1 LCLAAYQA
9 VPNQSGIDKKTRPVD
24 WIRDSQKSISN
35 RLSSKGLSVHAD
47 KSRFRLDH
55 LSERLG
61 ALLLERLPP
70 DLAHQMM
77 AMLPDDEQAA
87 LRSLH
92 QSAGSES
99 DESIGYPTFVERAA
113 LALGVDESDETIRE
127 IADAFLWGVVEEMP
141 GDFKVR
147 LTEVLPAELKS
158 RMDLY
163 SERENE
169 SKVA

>member
-1 LCLAAYQA
+1 M
-9 VPNQSGIDKKTRPVD
+9 DKNIRPID

-35 RLSSKGLSVHAD
+35 RLSTKGLSVYLD

-55 LSERLG
+55 VSERLA

-70 DLAHQMM
+70 DLAHQMI
-77 AMLPDDEQAA
+77 AMLPEDKQAA
-87 LRSLH
+87 LKSLH

-99 DESIGYPTFVERAA
+99 DESIGYPTFIERAS
-113 LALGVDESDETIRE
+113 LTLGADETDETVRE

-141 GDFKVR
+141 GDFKAR